1 MFAPSIPEE
10 PNHVNTNTINR
21 HSIGMLVAAALLAG
35 CAALPASAP
44 EDAVRARAQA
54 RWDAVIAGDWE
65 KAYGFA
71 TPAYR
76 AALDLHQ
83 FRVRHDALIKHRKA
97 SVFDVACES
106 DTLCKVKMQ
115 VTFTPPQD
123 IPTPDL
129 TTVIEERWVAEDG
142 QWWRYAE
149 F

>member
-10 PNHVNTNTINR
+10 PNNVNTKTINR
-21 HSIGMLVAAALLAG
+21 HSMGMLIAAALLAG

-44 EDAVRARAQA
+44 EDVVRARAQE
-54 RWDAVIAGDWE
+54 RWDAVIAGNWE
-65 KAYGFA
+65 KAYSFA

-76 AALDLHQ
+76 AARDLYQ
-83 FRVRHDALIKHRKA
+83 FRLRHDAIVKHRKA
-97 SVFDVACES
+97 SVFAVACES